1 MTINKKVLIAED
13 ELLIA
18 KVLRMQLESIGFE
31 VENVTD
37 GREVFDK
44 VKQMNPHII
53 ILDVHLKNSSCG
65 LEVGREIRAA
75 GIDTPIIFTTGNSFD
90 NTYQMVKDIGKSNVL
105 IKPVEF
111 EQILQLISQFYE
123 TFQKSLQ
130 KICNVGI
137 VILYSYFF
145 N

>member
-53 ILDVHLKNSSCG
+53 ILDVHLKNNSCG
-65 LEVGREIRAA
+65 FEVGREIRAA

-90 NTYQMVKDIGKSNVL
+90 NTHQMVKDIGKSSVL

-111 EQILQLISQFYE
+111 EQILQMINQI
-123 TFQKSLQ
+123 
-130 KICNVGI
+130 KIIHNE
-137 VILYSYFF
+137 
-145 N
+145 

>member
-18 KVLRMQLESIGFE
+18 KVLRMQLENVGFE

-37 GREVFDK
+37 GRDVFEK
-44 VKQMNPHII
+44 VKQMRPNVI
-53 ILDVHLKNSSCG
+53 ILDVHLKNNSCG

-75 GIDTPIIFTTGNSFD
+75 GIDTPIIFTTGNSLD
-90 NTYQMVKDIGKSNVL
+90 ITHQMVKDIGESSVL

-111 EQILQLISQFYE
+111 EKILQLINQ
-123 TFQKSLQ
+123 
-130 KICNVGI
+130 V
-137 VILYSYFF
+137 
-145 N
+145 